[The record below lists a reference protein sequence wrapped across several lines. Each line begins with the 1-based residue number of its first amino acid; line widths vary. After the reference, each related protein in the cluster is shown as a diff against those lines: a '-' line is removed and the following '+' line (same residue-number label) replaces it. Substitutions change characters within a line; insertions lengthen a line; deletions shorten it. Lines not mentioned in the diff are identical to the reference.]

1 MTIDME
7 NNDSINPTDEIFLVD
22 NDEPIMN
29 IAFDALEIIRKNK
42 KIIVEGKGEMCSKAV
57 AVSNIL
63 TERMLKETAKF
74 GKIDVDSEMLDD
86 GQLISTIKLSIV
98 MTD

>member
-1 MTIDME
+1 MTIDIKI
-7 NNDSINPTDEIFLVD
+7 NDSSSSAGEIFLVD

-42 KIIVEGKGEMCSKAV
+42 KIIVKGKGEMCSKAV

>member
-1 MTIDME
+1 MTIDMGI
-7 NNDSINPTDEIFLVD
+7 NDSSTSTDEIFLID

-29 IAFDALEIIRKNK
+29 IAFNALEIIRKNK
-42 KIIVEGKGEMCSKAV
+42 KIIVKGKGEMCSKAV

-86 GQLISTIKLSIV
+86 GQLISTIKLAIV

>member
-1 MTIDME
+1 MTTDME
-7 NNDSINPTDEIFLVD
+7 NNDSTSSTDEIFLVD
-22 NDEPIMN
+22 SDEPIMN
-29 IAFDALEIIRKNK
+29 IAFDALEMIRKNK
-42 KIIVEGKGEMCSKAV
+42 KIVVEGKGEMCSKAV
-57 AVSNIL
+57 AVFNIL

-86 GQLISTIKLSIV
+86 GQLISTIKLAIV

>member
-7 NNDSINPTDEIFLVD
+7 INDSSSSNEIFLID
-22 NDEPIMN
+22 NDEPIMKT
-29 IAFDALEIIRKNK
+29 AFDVLEIIRKNK
-42 KIIVEGKGEMCSKAV
+42 KIIVKGKGEMCSKAV

-74 GKIDVDSEMLDD
+74 EKIDVDSEMSDD

>member
-1 MTIDME
+1 MTADIE
-7 NNDSINPTDEIFLVD
+7 INDSSSSTDEIFLID
-22 NDEPIMN
+22 NDGPVMN

-42 KIIVEGKGEMCSKAV
+42 KIIIKGKGEMCSKAV

-74 GKIDVDSEMLDD
+74 EKIDVDSEMLDD
-86 GQLISTIKLSIV
+86 GQLISTIKVAIV
-98 MTD
+98 ITD

>member
-1 MTIDME
+1 MTADIE
-7 NNDSINPTDEIFLVD
+7 INDSSSSTDEIFLID
-22 NDEPIMN
+22 NDGPVMN

-42 KIIVEGKGEMCSKAV
+42 KIIIKGKGEMCSKAV

-86 GQLISTIKLSIV
+86 GQLISTIELVIV

>member
-1 MTIDME
+1 MTTNME
-7 NNDSINPTDEIFLVD
+7 NSDLTSSPDEIFLVD
-22 NDEPIMN
+22 SDEPIMN
-29 IAFDALEIIRKNK
+29 IAFDALEMIRKNK
-42 KIIVEGKGEMCSKAV
+42 KIIVKGKGEMCSKAV
-57 AVSNIL
+57 AISNIL

-86 GQLISTIKLSIV
+86 GQLISTIKLTIV

>member
-7 NNDSINPTDEIFLVD
+7 INDSSSSTDEIFLID
-22 NDEPIMN
+22 NYKSVME
-29 IAFDALEIIRKNK
+29 IAFDILEIIRKNK

-63 TERMLKETAKF
+63 TERMLKETTKF
-74 GKIDVDSEMLDD
+74 EKIDVDSEMSDD